1 MDQGKNRLPMIAR
14 AIHFYMNSF
23 RGLSREVWLLALV
36 MLINRS
42 GTMVI
47 PFLTLYLTQKLDFSL
62 GQAGLIMGFFGAG
75 SIVGGWLGGFL
86 TDRIGYYKV
95 QLYSFLLSGVMWGV
109 LLFMQTFWSIAVAVF
124 FTSVIADAFRPA
136 NMVAVGVYSREEN
149 RTRSISLIRMA
160 INLGWAVGPAL
171 GGLLIKLFGYHWL
184 FILDG
189 ATCFLAGVFLAFA
202 LPEKEKPVSD
212 EKPSQ
217 EEETNERHS
226 PWLDPLYLLF
236 ILSSLGM
243 AIAFLQFLFT
253 LPVYLKE
260 DLLYSEDQIGLLMAL
275 NGVLIATLE
284 MPLIAVLETRRQ
296 KLFYVACG
304 TLLIGLAYLMLTL
317 SSWWGFVLLCFIFL
331 TLGETVSFPFH
342 TTFALERGQAS
353 SRGKYMGMY
362 SMMWSVAVIVA
373 PMAGMQIAELF
384 GFGVLW
390 YVAVGLTLLGTLGYV
405 AVSRIHGSERKAAP
419 LKA

>member
-1 MDQGKNRLPMIAR
+1 MIAR
-14 AIHFYMNSF
+14 AVHFYVNSF
-23 RGLSREVWLLALV
+23 RGLSRGVWLLALV

-47 PFLTLYLTQKLDFSL
+47 PFLTLYLTQKLDFTL

-95 QLYSFLLSGVMWGV
+95 QLYSFLASGFMWML
-109 LLFMQTFWSIAVAVF
+109 LLFTKSFWSIAIAVF
-124 FTSVIADAFRPA
+124 FTSVVADAFRPA

-160 INLGWAVGPAL
+160 INLGWSVGPAL

-189 ATCFLAGVFLAFA
+189 ATCFLAGVFLAIT
-202 LPEKEKPVSD
+202 LPEKEKPPTEDAS
-212 EKPSQ
+212 PQ
-217 EEETNERHS
+217 EEESHERHS
-226 PWLDPLYLLF
+226 PWKDPLYLVF

-275 NGVLIATLE
+275 NGVLIAVLE
-284 MPLIAVLETRRQ
+284 MPLIYFLEARRQ
-296 KLFYVACG
+296 KLFYIAFG
-304 TLLIGLAYLMLTL
+304 TLLIGLAYLTLAL
-317 SSWWGFVLLCFIFL
+317 SSWWGFVLLCFILL

-342 TTFALERGQAS
+342 TTFALERGKAA
-353 SRGKYMGMY
+353 SRGKYMGLY
-362 SMMWSVAVIVA
+362 SMMWSVAVILA
-373 PMAGMQIAELF
+373 PMAGMQIAQFF
-384 GFGVLW
+384 GFGTLW
-390 YVAVGLTLLGTLGYV
+390 YVAVGLTLLGTLGY
-405 AVSRIHGSERKAAP
+405 ALVSRLHGSQRKATP
-419 LKA
+419 VRT